1 MVKNS
6 DNSGSDDANSSGS
19 GRKQTSRAHG
29 IHAVID
35 RIEDGDIAVVLLGD
49 DNKQQ
54 IDLPVAFLPNG
65 ASDGDHLRISITLD
79 KQTRAAA
86 EENVKKMQD
95 ELTARSST
103 QDQKN
108 FKL

>member
-1 MVKNS
+1 MAKNS
-6 DNSGSDDANSSGS
+6 DSGDANSGGG
-19 GRKQTSRAHG
+19 GRKQTSRDHV

-35 RIEDGDIAVVLLGD
+35 RIEDGGIAVVLFGD
-49 DNKQQ
+49 DEKQQ

-79 KQTRAAA
+79 KQARAAA
-86 EENVKKMQD
+86 TDNVKKLQD
-95 ELTARSST
+95 ELTERSGT

>member
-1 MVKNS
+1 MAKNS
-6 DNSGSDDANSSGS
+6 DSGD
-19 GRKQTSRAHG
+19 GRKQTSRDHS

-35 RIEDGDIAVVLLGD
+35 RIEDNGMAVVLLGD
-49 DNKQQ
+49 DEKQQ

-79 KQTRAAA
+79 KQERAAA
-86 EENVKKMQD
+86 EDNVKKLQD
-95 ELTARSST
+95 ELTERSGT
-103 QDQKN
+103 QDQKD

>member
-1 MVKNS
+1 MAKNS
-6 DNSGSDDANSSGS
+6 DSGD
-19 GRKQTSRAHG
+19 GRKQTSRDHG

-35 RIEDGDIAVVLLGD
+35 RMEDNGMAVVLLGD
-49 DNKQQ
+49 DEKQQ

-79 KQTRAAA
+79 KQARAAA
-86 EENVKKMQD
+86 EDNVKKLQD
-95 ELTARSST
+95 ELTERSGT
-103 QDQKN
+103 QDQKD